1 MNRNFYTP
9 KKFTNEKIIMGFFTK
24 NGGSSKKNYSSLNC
38 SFNSKDSKQ
47 NILQNRDI
55 VLNHLNIANSSL
67 FIPFGK
73 VVSELDHLSKFE
85 FGNKIFL

>member
-38 SFNSKDSKQ
+38 SFNSGDKINIVSRNESNEYTAWTRDAISGLSTTPIVQRTKSLKSKSYDGQ
-47 NILQNRDI
+47 II
-55 VLNHLNIANSSL
+55 
-67 FIPFGK
+67 
-73 VVSELDHLSKFE
+73 
-85 FGNKIFL
+85 